1 MSDSP
6 NRPEPQGLSPEELAS
21 ETATDLP
28 DREALSIVDP
38 GIFSTLPVA
47 HMGRAAAETSSTTS
61 DAPPD
66 LGVQ

>member
-6 NRPEPQGLSPEELAS
+6 NGPEPEGLSPEELAS

-38 GIFSTLPVA
+38 GVFSTLPIA
-47 HMGRAAAETSSTTS
+47 HIGRAAAETSSTPS
-61 DAPPD
+61 DTPPD
-66 LGVQ
+66 LGVE